1 MSSNNRVVWSEGL
14 FLRPQHFQQQE
25 RHVERYIEGRS
36 RSLRSH
42 SWGFTELE
50 IERDLLAIGK
60 LALRRA
66 VGVFP
71 DGTPFA
77 MPDDDP
83 LPAPLEFTTQVR
95 DQPAFLAVALRKE
108 GARESARAGRVDGI
122 VRYETHDF
130 ESRDVTADS
139 ARTVS
144 IEVSGLRSRLML
156 GDESREDFACIPLA
170 QIQECRAD
178 RLIVLDERF
187 IPTVMSCAPASRL
200 STFMTELQGMLHQRG
215 EALAARA
222 VATGRGGAAEI
233 ADFLMLQTVNR
244 YEPIVDHYVTNG
256 FVHPEDFYLLCR
268 EITGDLSTLTTS
280 ARRPPK
286 LPGYEH
292 ENLRVSYEP
301 LIAALRASLS
311 VVLEQSAVPIPLEKK
326 RFNISVGVVND
337 KSLFESAA
345 FVLAARA
352 DAPGETV
359 RKTLPAQATI
369 AAVEIIAKLVNDHVS
384 GVPLLPLS
392 VAPRQIP
399 FHAGS
404 TYFELERTSSRF
416 RELRSSG
423 GLAIHVPDTLPGLAL
438 ELWAI
443 RG

>member
-1 MSSNNRVVWSEGL
+1 MN
-14 FLRPQHFQQQE
+14 
-25 RHVERYIEGRS
+25 
-36 RSLRSH
+36 
-42 SWGFTELE
+42 
-50 IERDLLAIGK
+50 
-60 LALRRA
+60 
-66 VGVFP
+66 
-71 DGTPFA
+71 
-77 MPDDDP
+77 
-83 LPAPLEFTTQVR
+83 
-95 DQPAFLAVALRKE
+95 
-108 GARESARAGRVDGI
+108 
-122 VRYETHDF
+122 
-130 ESRDVTADS
+130 
-139 ARTVS
+139 
-144 IEVSGLRSRLML
+144 
-156 GDESREDFACIPLA
+156 REDFACIPLA

-292 ENLRVSYEP
+292 ENLRLSYEP